1 MFRNSVNSNAH
12 ADLSSGS
19 QTPSSVASSKVS
31 AADRDRKRRR
41 PSETR
46 RPWESQSRATPSRLV
61 PPTPLPRKGRIQ
73 QADVEEEVIEKA
85 LRKRREALARWKT
98 SASSA
103 LRQSAELA
111 EKTLVE
117 EATEFFTR
125 KWTKEVPPGSA
136 EQKDKEVEEAR
147 RSSAVDGGEVASEGA
162 TPDVNEPAHEAEEDE
177 ENLLTSDDYVPD
189 EQLACKI
196 VKAEYN
202 PRVDTNLHFPSSSK
216 VPFSAKLGAAGGNE
230 ADSGDRTR
238 PGSPIRNNLRRFAIN
253 QMEHRLINQG
263 ELQWFNSEG
272 TVDTS
277 PITISD
283 KPFRLRSCDEDTR
296 AFKPKY
302 RKAMHCVP
310 YRCDSEPE
318 LELELD
324 VSSLRFQHHPLFSAE
339 HVLAAKLTG
348 MYEAYAALA
357 LSGDQAPPPC
367 KEKMDSL
374 REDLDKLNEEASEKD
389 FSQIRR
395 TILDVIEQ
403 RQKADAQMDSLKTVV
418 EKMKRVW
425 EDMERLRRTQG
436 YTSTTVNLK
445 FRRRCSDR
453 EVEYV
458 PPQEAP
464 TEEELFSEEV
474 ELRKLLQQLQWMEY
488 EKKLH
493 LWHQQKRLKQ
503 REGVDGEELEAD
515 KPDPPA
521 DVVESEI
528 AELVRQRV
536 EKQREVTES
545 VAYLTRGQTTPVH
558 QCPSEEQQ
566 RRQDVAKTSV
576 HIRIMFNEKEVCKTD
591 TRPLGEE
598 FVVVWGQIFA
608 LRILQFPR
616 TISLEVRRRT
626 PLFST
631 AVRTHAQ
638 RSTGNNKCICLF
650 FIK

>member
-1 MFRNSVNSNAH
+1 MQYDNEAFTDDDKSEDRPAASPSVSPSSARPSPRLLPPLRERVAETSD

-19 QTPSSVASSKVS
+19 QTPSSVASSKVN
-31 AADRDRKRRR
+31 AADRDRRRRR

-46 RPWESQSRATPSRLV
+46 RPWEGQSRATPSRLV

-98 SASSA
+98 SATSA

-117 EATEFFTR
+117 EATEFLTR

-147 RSSAVDGGEVASEGA
+147 RSSAVDGGEIASEGA
-162 TPDVNEPAHEAEEDE
+162 TPDVNEPAAEAEEDGKCNNNEIFERSVTILLCVIFQARHDLTDSDAVLRALTDVECIFDLSCPALE

-230 ADSGDRTR
+230 DDSGDRTR

-277 PITISD
+277 PITVSD

-324 VSSLRFQHHPLFSAE
+324 VSSLRFQHHPLFSA
-339 HVLAAKLTG
+339 
-348 MYEAYAALA
+348 
-357 LSGDQAPPPC
+357 
-367 KEKMDSL
+367 
-374 REDLDKLNEEASEKD
+374 
-389 FSQIRR
+389 
-395 TILDVIEQ
+395 
-403 RQKADAQMDSLKTVV
+403 
-418 EKMKRVW
+418 
-425 EDMERLRRTQG
+425 
-436 YTSTTVNLK
+436 
-445 FRRRCSDR
+445 
-453 EVEYV
+453 
-458 PPQEAP
+458 
-464 TEEELFSEEV
+464 
-474 ELRKLLQQLQWMEY
+474 
-488 EKKLH
+488 
-493 LWHQQKRLKQ
+493 
-503 REGVDGEELEAD
+503 
-515 KPDPPA
+515 
-521 DVVESEI
+521 
-528 AELVRQRV
+528 
-536 EKQREVTES
+536 
-545 VAYLTRGQTTPVH
+545 
-558 QCPSEEQQ
+558 
-566 RRQDVAKTSV
+566 
-576 HIRIMFNEKEVCKTD
+576 
-591 TRPLGEE
+591 
-598 FVVVWGQIFA
+598 
-608 LRILQFPR
+608 
-616 TISLEVRRRT
+616 
-626 PLFST
+626 
-631 AVRTHAQ
+631 
-638 RSTGNNKCICLF
+638 
-650 FIK
+650 